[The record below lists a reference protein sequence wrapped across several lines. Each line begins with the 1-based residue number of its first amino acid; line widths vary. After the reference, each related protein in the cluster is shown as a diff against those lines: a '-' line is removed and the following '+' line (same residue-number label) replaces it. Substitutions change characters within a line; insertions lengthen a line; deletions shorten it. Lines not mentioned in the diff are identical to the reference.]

1 MSHAV
6 DRKRRQPAS
15 DWVVTTLEG
24 RILLSVSGGTTTAT
38 PPAQVAQKPARLRTT
53 TTLQAS
59 TQVGVQH
66 PSVTLVATVKAPGI
80 NRPVNSGR
88 VRFVVV
94 SPYPELL
101 GTATPDTVGRATL
114 KTSKLHRGVD
124 YEVQAEYVSPQGIFG
139 SSSARLDVKV
149 APPQATSI
157 RITAPQYFGAPG
169 TPITYSVTAL
179 DHAGR
184 PVRDYTGTIQFFSP
198 TDHSA
203 KFLTKTYTFTTA
215 DQGTHTFV
223 EGVTFHKGG
232 AEVVRVNQLNNT
244 HIRGEQDFGID

>member
-1 MSHAV
+1 MSHAL
-6 DRKRRQPAS
+6 DRKRRRAAS

-24 RILLSVSGGTTTAT
+24 RTLLSLAGGTTIA
-38 PPAQVAQKPARLRTT
+38 PASAQVAQKPGLLSTT

-66 PSVTLVATVKAPGI
+66 PSVTLVATVNAPAI
-80 NRPVNSGR
+80 HRPVNSGR
-88 VRFVVV
+88 VRFEVV
-94 SPYPELL
+94 SPYPEGL
-101 GTATPDTVGRATL
+101 GTASPDTVGRATL
-114 KTSKLHRGVD
+114 KTSRLHRGVA
-124 YEVQAEYVSPQGIFG
+124 YEVQAQYVSPQGIFR
-139 SSSARLDVKV
+139 SSSARLDVKI
-149 APPQATSI
+149 APPLANSF

-169 TPITYSVTAL
+169 TPLTYSVTAL
-179 DHAGR
+179 NHGR

-203 KFLTKTYTFTTA
+203 KFLTRTYTFTTA

-223 EGVTFHKGG
+223 DGVTFHKGG

-244 HIRGEQDFGID
+244 HIVG